1 MGTHAQVLV
10 RVVEPRRDEA
20 PGGVQC
26 ARPPTGSVQNLA
38 VSADGDDPVVA
49 DRDGCGP
56 VETQDM
62 AVEDDQ
68 AGWRTVVVPRRRLQ
82 P

>member
-20 PGGVQC
+20 AGGVQC
-26 ARPPTGSVQNLA
+26 ARPPTGSVQDLA
-38 VSADGDDPVVA
+38 VSADGEDAVVA
-49 DRDGCGP
+49 DGNGGRRVG
-56 VETQDM
+56 TQDM
-62 AVEDDQ
+62 AVENDQ
-68 AGWRTVVVPRRRLQ
+68 AGWRMVVVPRRRLQ